1 MNAVELLFKMAMALP
16 ENERVLLCDKLV
28 QQNKRFD
35 LEELISDKISKNI
48 SKNERMLRLI
58 NTYFSKVK
66 DS

>member
-1 MNAVELLFKMAMALP
+1 MNAVELLYQMAMALP

-35 LEELISDKISKNI
+35 LEELISDKASKKV

-58 NTYFSKVK
+58 NTCFNKVK

>member
-1 MNAVELLFKMAMALP
+1 MSAVELLYQMAMALP

-35 LEELISDKISKNI
+35 LEELISDKAQEES
-48 SKNERMLRLI
+48 SRNERMLRLI
-58 NTYFSKVK
+58 DTCFSKIK